1 MTKYTL
7 PVGVQDML
15 PDECYNLEII
25 QSKLKDKFLRAGCKP
40 IAPAAINYYDT
51 FSSSRGR
58 VSQEEMFK
66 STDSDGKIL
75 VLRPDMT
82 LAVSALAA
90 TKLGGEP
97 VKLSYVAH
105 SWNYVAMHGEK
116 QREFLQA
123 GVEFLGLDSPLSD
136 AQTIAFAIEC
146 LKEIN
151 LDEFIIDIGHIG
163 FFKALL
169 AGSGLNEQ
177 QTEEIRRRINAK
189 DDVGVQMLLN
199 EYGASE
205 KAGAAIMALPTLF
218 GGVEVLDRARGL
230 TSDKAALSALDH
242 LKRVYQMLE
251 GFGLGKYVSFD
262 LGTVKSL
269 SYYSGIV
276 FTCLVKNYGSYILS
290 GGRYDYL
297 ADDFGRHI
305 PAVGFA
311 MGLKR
316 VLKVLE
322 RQGKLIKNDGT
333 EYIILCE
340 DGAESKAYAEYL
352 RLLSLGKSAE
362 LFAGSADE
370 GVKYAQGK
378 RAKVLKACAGG
389 IKEL

>member
-1 MTKYTL
+1 MTKYKL

-25 QSKLKDKFLRAGCKP
+25 QAKLKDRFLRAGCKP

-66 STDSDGKIL
+66 MTDSDGKIL
-75 VLRPDMT
+75 ALRPDMT

-90 TKLGGEP
+90 TRLNGEP
-97 VKLSYVAH
+97 VKLSYVAQ
-105 SWNYVAMHGEK
+105 SWNYIAMHGEK

-123 GVEFLGLDSPLSD
+123 GVEFFGQDTPLSD
-136 AQTIAFAIEC
+136 AQIIAFAIEC

-151 LDEFIIDIGHIG
+151 VDEFIIDIGHIG

-169 AGSGLNEQ
+169 FGSGLNEE

-189 DDVGVQMLLN
+189 DDVGVQLLLK
-199 EYGASE
+199 EYGANERTSS
-205 KAGAAIMALPTLF
+205 AIMALPTLF
-218 GGVEVLDRARGL
+218 GGVEVLERARAL
-230 TSDKAALSALDH
+230 TDDKEALSALDH
-242 LKRVYQMLE
+242 LKRVYEILSS
-251 GFGLGKYVSFD
+251 FGLARYVSFD

-297 ADDFGRHI
+297 ADEFGRHI

-322 RQGKLIKNDGT
+322 RQGKLVKNDGP
-333 EYIILCE
+333 EYIILCDE
-340 DGAESKAYAEYL
+340 GTENEAYSEYL
-352 RLLSLGKSAE
+352 RLLSLGHSAE
-362 LFAGSADE
+362 LYAGSAED
-370 GVKYAQGK
+370 GLKYSSGK
-378 RAKVLKACAGG
+378 RAKILKATAGG
-389 IKEL
+389 VKEL